1 MSNNEIVPGFDDEK
15 DDSLKIRLQKIED
28 TEGCLVLYLTG
39 YIDTYNSNYF
49 QKRVAKAIEAGFI
62 KLIFHCS
69 GLNYVSS
76 TGIGSFTAFLKAVK
90 PRGGDLV
97 LLEIQPKVYEVF
109 QLLGFSQFFNIK
121 ENLDEAVSFFA
132 ARGRG
137 GQGRPVP
144 QDLQVPHLQQEAE
157 GLQGRAASA
166 APSARPSSPSTTP
179 ARCSSAEEASH
190 DLAREKL
197 ESYLVKLVPDLPGGG
212 PGTWVVQGRGEG
224 PGEPPRPCS
233 PSPW

>member
-28 TEGCLVLYLTG
+28 TDGCLVLYLTG

-49 QKRVAKAIEAGFI
+49 QKRVNKAIESSFI

-76 TGIGSFTAFLKAVK
+76 TGIGSFTAFLKGVK

-121 ENLDEAVSFFA
+121 DNLDEATGFFKA
-132 ARGRG
+132 GD
-137 GQGRPVP
+137 QTT
-144 QDLQVPHLQQEAE
+144 
-157 GLQGRAASA
+157 AASVFPKIFSCPICNKKLKA
-166 APSARPSSPSTTP
+166 SRPGRF
-179 ARCSSAEEASH
+179 RCSECKTI
-190 DLAREKL
+190 LAIDNSGQVFL
-197 ESYLVKLVPDLPGGG
+197 G
-212 PGTWVVQGRGEG
+212 
-224 PGEPPRPCS
+224 
-233 PSPW
+233 